1 MIKIKKKSKT
11 ELMKEACREQYDGLA
26 EEPIKEEIARLNK
39 INFATIEDKKATT
52 KSFNELIKE
61 NSQKIE
67 FLVEKL
73 DAVRHDAAVAH
84 QIGMD

>member
-1 MIKIKKKSKT
+1 MLRIKKKSKT
-11 ELMKEACREQYDGLA
+11 DLMKELCREQYDGLA
-26 EEPIKEEIARLNK
+26 EESIKEEIARLNK

-52 KSFNELIKE
+52 KSFSDLIKE

-73 DAVRHDAAVAH
+73 DSVRHAAAVAH
-84 QIGMD
+84 HVGLD